1 MLKSEMKAVCSH
13 NNVLIKLKAMKK
25 DYAVK
30 YRAVAVDR
38 SVWSKAFFFSTRL
51 FQHAC

>member
-1 MLKSEMKAVCSH
+1 MKAACSH

-51 FQHAC
+51 FQHAY